1 MKLKF
6 YSIFLLLLVT
16 TSSLLAQTTITTETG
31 TTGYTGTNGVAGN
44 SCITFVVSNTNS
56 SAIILDEVSDF
67 KNPTNPGSTASFT
80 LWYSS
85 SNMSGSDTIASPK
98 WTQIATTSTPL
109 SLTNGYN
116 TIFTNL
122 NFQIPSNTQYRF
134 ALQSDNG
141 IAYSGTAAGQCTPSI
156 LSADGVDLILG
167 DAQINGSYV
176 GYGGAFPTPTNNPR
190 WFTGSI
196 TFSPALPCTTPPAAG
211 TATSSTVNGCI
222 GSNFTLNLTGSSQG
236 TGLTYQWDSSSNG
249 TTWFPIAGAIKRS
262 FTKTQI
268 SSTYYRCRVT
278 CSGNTATSTSIFVNT
293 PAPVSGT
300 FTINSSLPTGG
311 LNFQTFNDA
320 ISYINCGIGGPVVFN
335 VTPGSGPYNEQITI
349 PQIGGASST
358 NTIKIN
364 GNGETISYGS
374 TNTNNR
380 AVITLNGA
388 DYITIDSL
396 IIDATSGTYGWGI
409 LLTNSAD
416 NNTITKCTINSS
428 ISSTSNNF
436 QGILING
443 SQSATA
449 GSGNNGNYNIITNN
463 TFNGGYYAVYIYG
476 NTTNPNQNVG
486 NIVSNNT
493 INDMYS
499 YGIYLSYLSNTIIS
513 KNNVYR
519 PTRTN
524 STTTGGVFL
533 TTGCIATL
541 VEKNKVHN
549 LFDALLTSTATT
561 YSFYDAADGKA
572 GFENKFYN
580 NVAYNMNGNG
590 TIYGF
595 YNTGA
600 DSVKIYHNTFVF
612 DDPNTTT
619 GNAYGFYQTGAAT
632 GIDFRN
638 NIIFLNRGGT
648 GIKRAIQFAT
658 ITSDITSNNNVF
670 YFAPSSGTNNN
681 FGQIATSNF
690 LTFADWKL
698 ANSNTYDQL
707 SVETDPFFN
716 APSTGDLQ
724 PSIAL
729 INDIGANLGVTT
741 DISGVTR
748 TNTPDPGA
756 YEFSPAPC
764 TAPPAAGI
772 VVAPTTV
779 CSGNNFSVTLNG
791 NSSGLGQTYTWEKSA
806 NGTTGWTTVFPA
818 STNPTIITSQ
828 TTSYYYRCGVKCGTG
843 ATVYTPT
850 QLITTPSLVSGT
862 FTINGNLPTGGANF
876 QSFPE
881 AINYIGCGI
890 SGPVVFNVAPG
901 SGPYTD
907 KITIPAINGTSAT
920 KTITFNGNGASI
932 FYTAPDA
939 ANRTAIT
946 LNGADH
952 IILDSLTID
961 VSNGSTAGWAIVLMN
976 QADSNTVKRCNII
989 NNTTSTSSNYAGIL
1003 INGSNS
1009 TTAAS
1014 GNNGNYNTIT
1024 NNTIT
1029 GGYYS
1034 FYIYGNTANTNQ
1046 NVGNIISKNIL
1057 YDFYSYAIFAGYQSS
1072 GFKITGNNISRPTRA
1087 NSTTTAGIYLTTGN
1101 IGALVEKNRIHNMF
1115 DGNGISTSTFYGVY
1129 VSADAKPNFENKI
1142 INNLIY
1148 NINSNGTAYG
1158 IYNAG
1163 GDSMQVYHNTIVL
1176 DDASTTTGAA
1186 YGLYQTT
1193 AANGIVYKNNIVYIT
1208 RNGTGIKRCIY
1219 FVTTTS
1225 SIVSNNNVLFLSSSS
1240 GTNNNVGQFG
1250 TTNYATLAD
1259 WKTANSNAY
1268 DQLSLNIDPVLSN
1281 PNPDDYIPTNGAI
1294 NGVGANVGVT
1304 TDINGNARGTTPDP
1318 GAFEIAVTG
1327 CINPPS
1333 PGGAVASVT
1342 SVCPSVSFSLSL
1354 SGNTSGTGQTYQWQ
1368 VSTNNSNW
1376 SNIGVASASS
1386 SYTTSQLATRY
1397 YRAAITCNA
1406 GTTVYSASVQVLTP
1420 TSLSGNYTI
1429 NNAQPTSSTNFQS
1442 FTEALNTISCAGVAG
1457 AITLNVTP
1465 GSGPYNE
1472 RIIIPQ
1478 IAGITSANK
1487 LTINGNGAI
1496 LNYVTTDANNRAAI
1510 ILNGADNIVIDSL
1523 NIDVSQG
1530 TYGWGIV
1537 LTAKADSNIIRN
1549 CTITTDIN
1557 STTTNYGGIFING
1570 STSATGGSGNNGN
1583 NNLITGNT
1591 INGGYYGI
1599 YLYGST
1605 TSTVQNVNNQIIK
1618 NIINDVYT
1626 YSIYATYQSTG
1637 LVISK
1642 NSMSRENRTN
1652 SGTCAGV
1659 YLTTGCLGAVIEKNR
1674 IQNMF
1679 DAQLSSTATFYGI
1692 YVGAKGKAGQE
1703 TKVVNNVISNIS
1715 GNGIVYG
1722 IYNSTGDTMQAYHN
1736 TVVIDDITS
1745 ASGSAYGFYQT
1756 GSASGI
1762 DFRNNIISITR
1773 GGTGLKRCMYF
1784 VTNTSSIRSNNNVL
1798 YMNAGGG
1805 TNNHVGQFGTTNFTT
1820 LADWKTANTNSYDQN
1835 SVSVN
1840 PTFTGTAN
1848 GDYIP
1853 SAIQCDNIGA
1863 NLNVTTDILE
1873 GARSLTTPD
1882 AGAFEFVGSILVPI
1896 NLASFTGEK
1905 KANSNL
1911 LLWSTA
1917 TELNNSGFEL
1927 QRSANGRDFSK
1938 LSFIASKAENGTSNA
1953 IISYSYEDRNPLA
1966 TTNYYRLKQ
1975 IDKNGQ
1981 NSYSK
1986 IVSLAG
1992 NKNDKFQIVNLY
2004 PNPAFNQVNL
2014 NVNTSKDEVV
2024 TIIVTDIVGKI
2035 LIKQNASIRKG
2046 ENTIS
2051 LNTEKLANGTYTV
2064 KLISSNFNETAVSKF
2079 SKQ

>member
-1 MKLKF
+1 MVA
-6 YSIFLLLLVT
+6 ST
-16 TSSLLAQTTITTETG
+16 SLLAQTTITTETG
-31 TTGYTGTNGVAGN
+31 TTGYTATNGVAGN
-44 SCITFVVSNTNS
+44 SCITFVVNNTNTS
-56 SAIILDEVSDF
+56 GIILDEVADY
-67 KNPTNPGSTASFT
+67 KNATNPGASTNFT

-85 SNMSGSDTIASPK
+85 ANMSGADTIASPK
-98 WTQIATTSTPL
+98 WTQIITTSSPL
-109 SLTNGYN
+109 NLITGYN

-122 NFQIPSNTQYRF
+122 NFFIPANTQYRF

-141 IAYSGTAAGQCTPSI
+141 IAYSGAAAGACSPST
-156 LSADGVDLILG
+156 LSANGVDLILG
-167 DAQINGSYV
+167 DAQINSSYV
-176 GYGGAFPTPTNNPR
+176 GYGGAFPIPTNNPR

-196 TFSPALPCTTPPAAG
+196 TFSPALPCTTPPTAG
-211 TATSSTVNGCI
+211 TATSSTMNGCI
-222 GSNFTLNLTGSSQG
+222 GSNFTLNLTGASQG

-249 TTWFPIAGAIKRS
+249 TTWFPITGAIKKS
-262 FTKTQI
+262 FTKTQV

-278 CSGNTATSTSIFVNT
+278 CSGNTTASTSVLVNT

-300 FTINSSLPTGG
+300 FTINNALPTSSS
-311 LNFQTFNDA
+311 NFQTFTEA
-320 ISYINCGIGGPVVFN
+320 ISFISCGIGGPVVFN
-335 VTPGSGPYNEQITI
+335 VTPGSGPYNEQLNI

-364 GNGETISYGS
+364 GNGETISFNSTS
-374 TNTNNR
+374 TNSR
-380 AVITLNGA
+380 SVVTLNGT
-388 DYITIDSL
+388 DHLTLDSL

-416 NNTITKCTINSS
+416 SNTIKRCSINSS
-428 ISSTSNNF
+428 GSSTSNNF
-436 QGILING
+436 IGLLVNG
-443 SQSATA
+443 SQSAIS

-463 TFNGGYYAVYIYG
+463 TFNGGYYGVYLYG
-476 NTTNPNQNVG
+476 NTTNSAQNVG

-499 YGIYLSYLSNTIIS
+499 YGVYLAYTSNGTIIS
-513 KNNVYR
+513 KNNISR
-519 PTRTN
+519 ATRTN

-533 TTGCIATL
+533 TTGCIGTL
-541 VEKNKVHN
+541 VEKNVIHN
-549 LFDALLTSTATT
+549 LFDALPTSTSVT

-572 GFENKFYN
+572 GLENKFFNNIVYN
-580 NVAYNMNGNG
+580 IGGNG
-590 TIYGF
+590 TVYGF

-600 DSVKIYHNTFVF
+600 DSVKIYHNTFVL
-612 DDPNTTT
+612 DDPNATT
-619 GNAYGFYQTGAAT
+619 GNTYGFYQTGLAT

-648 GIKRAIQFAT
+648 GIKRVLQFAT
-658 ITSDITSNNNVF
+658 ATSDINTNNNVF
-670 YFAPSSGTNNN
+670 YFAPSTGTNNN
-681 FGQIATSNF
+681 FGQIVTGNY

-698 ANSNTYDQL
+698 ANSNAYDQF
-707 SVETDPFFN
+707 SVETDPFFVS
-716 APSTGDLQ
+716 PSIGDLT
-724 PSIAL
+724 PTTAL

-741 DISGVTR
+741 DILGVVR
-748 TNTPDPGA
+748 GSNPDPGA

-764 TAPPAAGI
+764 TAPPTSGVI
-772 VVAPTTV
+772 VSPNTV
-779 CSGNNFSVTLNG
+779 CSGNSLSLTLAG
-791 NSSGLGQTYTWEKSA
+791 NSSGLGQTYTWEKSV
-806 NGTTGWTTVFPA
+806 NGTSGWTNVLPA
-818 STNPTIITSQ
+818 STNPSIMTSQ
-828 TTSYYYRCGVKCGTG
+828 NTSFYYRCGVKCGSG

-850 QLITTPSLVSGT
+850 QLITTPSLVAGT
-862 FTINGNLPTGGANF
+862 FTINSNLPTGGANF

-890 SGPVVFNVAPG
+890 NGPVIFNVAPG

-907 KITIPAINGTSAT
+907 KITIPVINGSSAT
-920 KTITFNGNGASI
+920 KTVTFNGNGATI

-939 ANRTAIT
+939 SNRTAIT

-952 IILDSLTID
+952 VILDSLTID
-961 VSNGSTAGWAIVLMN
+961 VSAGAAAGWAIVLMN

-989 NNTTSTSSNYAGIL
+989 NNTTSTSTNYGGIF

-1009 TTAAS
+1009 ATAVT
-1014 GNNGNYNTIT
+1014 GNNGSYNTFT
-1024 NNTIT
+1024 GNTIT

-1034 FYIYGNTANTNQ
+1034 FYLYGNSGNTNQ
-1046 NVGNIISKNIL
+1046 NVGNVISKNLL
-1057 YDFYSYAIFAGYQSS
+1057 YDFYSYSIFAGYQSP
-1072 GFKITGNNISRPTRA
+1072 GFKITGNNISRPSRG

-1101 IGALVEKNRIHNMF
+1101 VGALVEKNRVHNMF
-1115 DGNGISTSTFYGVY
+1115 DAIGTSTSTFYGVY
-1129 VSADAKPNFENKI
+1129 VSSDAKPTYENKI
-1142 INNLIY
+1142 INNLVY
-1148 NINSNGTAYG
+1148 NINSNGAAYG
-1158 IYNAG
+1158 IYNTG

-1186 YGLYQTT
+1186 YGIYQTT
-1193 AANGIVYKNNIVYIT
+1193 AASGIVYKNNLVYVT
-1208 RNGTGIKRCIY
+1208 RGGTGIKRCIY

-1225 SIVSNNNVLFLSSSS
+1225 SIVSNNNVLFLNASS

-1250 TTNYATLAD
+1250 TANYATLAD
-1259 WKTANSNAY
+1259 WKTANGNAY

-1281 PNPDDYIPTNGAI
+1281 PSPDDYIPTNGAI

-1304 TDINGNARGTTPDP
+1304 TDINGTTRGTTPDP
-1318 GAFEIAVTG
+1318 GAFEITITG

-1333 PGGAVASVT
+1333 PGGAVASAT

-1368 VSTNNSNW
+1368 VSTNNSTW

-1472 RIIIPQ
+1472 RIVIPQ
-1478 IAGITSANK
+1478 ITGITSNNK
-1487 LTINGNGAI
+1487 LTINGNGAT
-1496 LNYVTTDANNRAAI
+1496 LNYTTTDANNRAAI

-1537 LTAKADSNIIRN
+1537 LTGRADSNIIRK
-1549 CTITTDIN
+1549 CTITTDMV
-1557 STTTNYGGIFING
+1557 STLTNYGGIFING
-1570 STSATGGSGNNGN
+1570 SATGTASSGNNGN
-1583 NNLITGNT
+1583 VNLITENT

-1605 TSTVQNVNNQIIK
+1605 TSTVQNVGNRIINNT
-1618 NIINDVYT
+1618 INDVYT
-1626 YSIYATYQSTG
+1626 NSIYATYQPTG
-1637 LVISK
+1637 LIISK
-1642 NSMSRENRTN
+1642 NKMYRDYRTN
-1652 SGTCAGV
+1652 SGTCAGI
-1659 YLTTGCLGAVIEKNR
+1659 YLTTGCVGAVIEKNR

-1679 DAQLSSTATFYGI
+1679 DGQLSSTATFYGI
-1692 YVGAKGKAGQE
+1692 YVGTKGKAGQE
-1703 TKVVNNVISNIS
+1703 TKVINNVISNIS
-1715 GNGIVYG
+1715 GNGTVYG

-1756 GSASGI
+1756 GSSSGV

-1773 GGTGLKRCMYF
+1773 GGTGLKRCIYF
-1784 VTNTSSIRSNNNVL
+1784 VTTTSSIRCNNNIL

-1805 TNNHVGQFGTTNFTT
+1805 TNNHLGQFGTTNFTT
-1820 LADWKTANTNSYDQN
+1820 LTDWQTANTNSYDQN

-1853 SAIQCDNIGA
+1853 SGIQCDNIGT
-1863 NLNVTTDILE
+1863 NLNVSTDILE
-1873 GARSLTTPD
+1873 GVRSATTPD
-1882 AGAFEFVGSILVPI
+1882 AGAFEFVGTVLVPI
-1896 NLASFTGEK
+1896 NLATFTGEK
-1905 KANSNL
+1905 KTNSNL

-1938 LSFIASKAENGTSNA
+1938 LTFITSKAENGNSNA
-1953 IISYSYEDRNPLA
+1953 NISYSFEDRRPL
-1966 TTNYYRLKQ
+1966 TTSNYYRLKQ
-1975 IDKNGQ
+1975 VDKDGQ
-1981 NSYSK
+1981 ISYSK
-1986 IVSLAG
+1986 IVVLTG
-1992 NKNDKFQIVNLY
+1992 NKNDKFEIVNLY
-2004 PNPAFNQVNL
+2004 PNPAFNQIKL
-2014 NVNTSKDEVV
+2014 NVNASKDEVA
-2024 TIIVTDIVGKI
+2024 TIIVTDIVGKV

-2046 ENTIS
+2046 ENIIS
-2051 LNTEKLANGTYTV
+2051 LNTEKLANGTYTI
-2064 KLISSNFNETAVSKF
+2064 KLLSSNFTETSVLKF